1 MIRIALFTFIFMLPG
16 FTVSAQDLS
25 IEPPA
30 AAAEANIADFTSQ
43 VLNLNKI
50 DPYQNPQYT
59 LGSRALSYRLL
70 DQNRR
75 GLGKVND
82 ITIGKNGALES
93 IQAEVIATGFNE
105 VLDFDVTAY
114 NVMPESD
121 AYTVTLTRNQL
132 EKNLSQ
138 FLAETKT
145 AAGGEGGQPIT
156 VQSLIGA
163 RVQTDKRTQV
173 GLVDDVLIQDQQKVA
188 VALLLTLMGRTGK
201 TTVAIPYKDA
211 KIDREGQKATVELSE
226 EEAKIVNN
234 FAKTR

>member
-1 MIRIALFTFIFMLPG
+1 MIRLILLICVFMLPG
-16 FTVSAQDLS
+16 HA
-25 IEPPA
+25 I
-30 AAAEANIADFTSQ
+30 AAEDVPVEKPAPGEANLANFTSD

-50 DPYQNPQYT
+50 NPYQNPQFT
-59 LGSRALSYRLL
+59 LGSRAVSYRLL
-70 DQNRR
+70 DQNRH
-75 GLGKVND
+75 GLGEVRD
-82 ITIGKNGALES
+82 IIIGESGALEA

-114 NVMPESD
+114 NVTPESN

-145 AAGGEGGQPIT
+145 AAGGESGQPIT

-163 RVQTDKRTQV
+163 RVQTDKGAQV
-173 GLVDDVLIQDQQKVA
+173 GLVDDVLIRDQQKVA
-188 VALLLTLMGRTGK
+188 IALLITLMGHTGK
-201 TTVAIPYKDA
+201 TTVAIPYKAA
-211 KIDREGQKATVELSE
+211 KIDRAGQKATVELSE
-226 EEAKIVNN
+226 DEAKIVNN